1 MLADAYK
8 YVFKEVIF
16 CIKSMGTTFKNKL
29 AYLKNN
35 QSVIK
40 QIKNKVKK
48 KKALE
53 YRQIHMDKWSR
64 MQHRE
69 TKRSYERRFIH
80 IEDIIKKHPIYI

>member
-48 KKALE
+48 KK
-53 YRQIHMDKWSR
+53 H
-64 MQHRE
+64 
-69 TKRSYERRFIH
+69 
-80 IEDIIKKHPIYI
+80 

>member
-48 KKALE
+48 KKHQSTGKYIWINDPECNTEKLKEAMKE
-53 YRQIHMDKWSR
+53 G
-64 MQHRE
+64 
-69 TKRSYERRFIH
+69 SYTLRI
-80 IEDIIKKHPIYI
+80 